1 MEHARVD
8 AVIRRL
14 RGQAIHVVGP
24 AGTEGAAVVDFLVG
38 RGITTLTVH
47 ELRRPE
53 EFEAEFAR
61 THAWMEP
68 EQRARAARRLQAYPI
83 QWRWAD
89 RYLEG
94 VEDADVVF
102 VPQSW
107 FRHPANAPLHRLR
120 DRGALHSLTRL
131 VFEICPCPVIGVT
144 GTNGKYTVAHLV
156 HQMLLASGLRAHVS
170 GNDRTHVPAVYFLDA
185 IRPEDW
191 LVLELSNRQLVDLP
205 YSPHIAVLTN
215 LAPHHL
221 DDHGSLEAYLEVK
234 RTIVRHQGPGDLAVL
249 NADNPYTAA
258 TAAACPQPYLFSR
271 IRRLGAGAWVDGADF
286 VIRHDRAEQRVPR
299 RALRLPG
306 THQVENAL
314 AACLAASLAG
324 ATAEAMARVLEEFT
338 GLPYR
343 FRLAGDVD
351 GVRYYEDSLAT
362 NPAAAAAAIRS
373 MDRPFALIAGGIR
386 PGATPDQFAPMAQA
400 LRDSPVKVVVLLG
413 AAAPVLAQALRGLPV
428 RLAATLEEAVE
439 AAAAAVGPGEA
450 VVLSPGCES
459 FDQFT
464 DYRERG
470 DRFLALVRRRAGG
483 GPSGGRP

>member
-1 MEHARVD
+1 MEQGARAE

-14 RGQAIHVVGP
+14 RGRAIHVVGP
-24 AGTEGAAVVDFLVG
+24 AGTEGSAVVDFLVG

-47 ELRRPE
+47 EFRRPE

-61 THAWMEP
+61 THAWLAP
-68 EQRARAARRLQAYPI
+68 DRRVQAARRLRDYPI

-107 FRHPANAPLHRLR
+107 FRYPVNRPLHRLR
-120 DRGALHSLTRL
+120 PRGVLHSMTRL
-131 VFEICPCPVIGVT
+131 FFEVCPCPIIGVT
-144 GTNGKYTVAHLV
+144 GTNGKYTVAYLIHR
-156 HQMLLASGLRAHVS
+156 MLLASGRRAHFS
-170 GNDRTHVPAVYFLDA
+170 GNDRSHVPMLYDLDE
-185 IRPEDW
+185 IQPQDW

-221 DDHGSLEAYLEVK
+221 DDHGSLEAYIEVK
-234 RTIVRHQGPGDLAVL
+234 RTIVRYQGPDDLAVL
-249 NADNPYTAA
+249 NADNPHTAA
-258 TAAACPQPYLFSR
+258 TAAFCPQPLLFSR
-271 IRRLGAGAWVDGADF
+271 TRPLQAGAWVEGADL
-286 VIRHDRAEQRVPR
+286 VVRHGTTEQRVPR
-299 RALRLPG
+299 SALRVPG
-306 THQVENAL
+306 AHQVENAL

-324 ATAEAMARVLEEFT
+324 ATAAAMTQTLAAFT

-343 FRLAGDVD
+343 FRLAAEVE

-373 MDRPFALIAGGIR
+373 LDRPFALIAGGAR

-400 LRDSPVKVVVLLG
+400 LAQAPVRVVVLLG
-413 AAAPVLAQALRGLPV
+413 AAAPVLATALRGLPV
-428 RLAATLEEAVE
+428 LQAQTLEEAVDL
-439 AAAAAVGPGEA
+439 AAGAVRPGEA

-459 FDQFT
+459 FDQFA

-470 DRFLALVRRRAGG
+470 DRFVALVRRRAGG
-483 GPSGGRP
+483 GRP